1 MQGIFFAHLLHD
13 SSVRSAAL
21 FIRSCVIRVQNWHIK
36 NIFVQSF
43 KMANEIILNSE
54 QFELT
59 INRLCYQL
67 IENHNDF
74 SNSAIIGL
82 QPRGIYLANRLQKV
96 IKAKADIEVQ
106 TGGLDITFFRDDFRR
121 TDRPLIPSATNMD
134 FIVEGKKVILVD
146 DVLYTGRTVRA
157 GLDATMTFGRPST
170 VELMALIDRRF
181 SRNLPIEPNYVGKSV
196 DTIESERVTVN
207 WAEVDGEDQVIL
219 YTPEDE

>member
-1 MQGIFFAHLLHD
+1 MTT
-13 SSVRSAAL
+13 
-21 FIRSCVIRVQNWHIK
+21 
-36 NIFVQSF
+36 
-43 KMANEIILNSE
+43 ETILNSK

-82 QPRGIYLANRLQKV
+82 QPRGIYLANRLKEV
-96 IKAKADIEVQ
+96 IKEKAGIEVQ

-121 TDRPLIPSATNMD
+121 TDKPLIPSATNMD

-157 GLDATMTFGRPST
+157 GLDATMTFGRPSSI
-170 VELMALIDRRF
+170 ELMALIDRRF
-181 SRNLPIEPNYVGKSV
+181 SRNLPIQADYVGKSV
-196 DTIESERVTVN
+196 DAIESERVTVSWN
-207 WAEVDGEDQVIL
+207 EVDGEDKVTL
-219 YTPEDE
+219 HKSDHE

>member
-1 MQGIFFAHLLHD
+1 M
-13 SSVRSAAL
+13 
-21 FIRSCVIRVQNWHIK
+21 
-36 NIFVQSF
+36 QSF

-74 SNSAIIGL
+74 SSSAIIGL

-96 IKAKADIEVQ
+96 IKAKANIEVQ

-121 TDRPLIPSATNMD
+121 TDGPLIPSATNMD

-157 GLDATMTFGRPST
+157 GLDATMTFGRPSA